1 MKNIILTL
9 TVLMFAYVAYK
20 GYPYLVYKYK
30 MYTASSKGINTKA
43 PNAKASTIDGKEW
56 SVKNNLGKNI
66 IVVFWSSYCPPCIA
80 EIPHIREL
88 YEKHKDDDNLEIV
101 SYSLDLSQ
109 DVDTLKPYIKE
120 KNIPYPVLVEK
131 YPQNSKDNFAKKFE
145 VFGAPSIWFIDKKGT
160 ILASNRR
167 SIKEV
172 IPFIK

>member
-1 MKNIILTL
+1 MKNI
-9 TVLMFAYVAYK
+9 VLALAVVMFAFIAYK
-20 GYPYLVYKYK
+20 GYPYVVYKYK
-30 MYTASSKGINTKA
+30 MYMAKTKGLKTKA
-43 PNAKASTIDGKEW
+43 PNAKAETLDGSTW
-56 SVKNNLGKNI
+56 SVKENLGKNI

-88 YEKHKDDDNLEIV
+88 YQEHKDDDSLEIV

-109 DVDTLKPYIKE
+109 DPEALKPYIE
-120 KNIPYPVLVEK
+120 DKNIPYPVLVEK
-131 YPQNSKDNFAKKFE
+131 YPQESKDNFAKKFE
-145 VFGAPSIWFIDKKGT
+145 VFGAPSIWFIDKSGT